1 MAASTREEASVK
13 HPRTWLGCAAV
24 IAACLGTGVNA
35 QSYPAKTVR
44 FVVTYPGGGSSDV
57 MARVIGQKLTDAW
70 GQQCIVESKPGA
82 AGAIGMEY
90 AAKQPADGYTMLLGN
105 FGPVVANPLL
115 QKVNYDVQ
123 KDFVPVTLI
132 TVGANILVV
141 NPSSPA
147 KSTKDLIALAR
158 AQPGAITFGTSG
170 AGSMSHLA
178 GEWFKRAAAIDIT
191 AVNYKGG
198 AQWITEL
205 MGNQI
210 SMVIADA
217 APAMPNMKSGKIRAL
232 AVTSAKRSPFT
243 PELPTFA
250 EEGLKGFEAVNW
262 WGILFP
268 TGVPRPVIEKVNAD
282 MIKVLA
288 LPDVK
293 EKLAVFGV
301 EPVSSTPE
309 QFGKYMDAE
318 RAKWGKL
325 IKEANIKLE

>member
-1 MAASTREEASVK
+1 VNRATTAAMLVC
-13 HPRTWLGCAAV
+13 GAAH
-24 IAACLGTGVNA
+24 A
-35 QSYPAKTVR
+35 QAYPTKIVR

-57 MARVIGQKLTDAW
+57 MARIIGQKLTDMW
-70 GQQCIVESKPGA
+70 GQQCLVDSKPGA

-90 AAKQPADGYTMLLGN
+90 AAKQPPDGYTMLLGN

-123 KDFVPVTLI
+123 KDFVPVTMI

-141 NPSSPA
+141 NPSSGA
-147 KSTKDLIALAR
+147 KSTKDLIALAK
-158 AQPGAITFGTSG
+158 AQPDKLTFGTSG

-198 AQWITEL
+198 SQWITEL

-243 PELPTFA
+243 PELPTFS

-268 TGVPRPVIEKVNAD
+268 TGVPRPIIDKVNAD
-282 MIKVLA
+282 MVKVLA
-288 LPDVK
+288 MTDVK

-301 EPVSSTPE
+301 EPISSTPE
-309 QFGKYMDAE
+309 AFGKYMDNE

-325 IKEANIKLE
+325 IRAANIRLD

>member
-1 MAASTREEASVK
+1 MNRSKTLCICTATLAALVCGAG
-13 HPRTWLGCAAV
+13 H
-24 IAACLGTGVNA
+24 A
-35 QSYPAKTVR
+35 QSYPTKIVR

-57 MARVIGQKLTDAW
+57 MARIIGQKLTDMW
-70 GQQCIVESKPGA
+70 GQQCLVESKPGA

-90 AAKQPADGYTMLLGN
+90 AAKQPPDGYTMLLGN

-115 QKVNYDVQ
+115 QKVNYDAQ
-123 KDFVPVTLI
+123 KDFVPVTMI

-147 KSTKDLIALAR
+147 KSTKELIALAK
-158 AQPGAITFGTSG
+158 AQPGKLTFGTSG

-178 GEWFKRAAAIDIT
+178 GEWFKRAAAIDIV

-198 AQWITEL
+198 SQWITEL

-217 APAMPNMKSGKIRAL
+217 APAMPNIASGKIRAL

-243 PELPTFA
+243 PELPTFS

-268 TGVPRPVIEKVNAD
+268 TGVSRPIVDKVNAD
-282 MIKVLA
+282 MVKVLA
-288 LPDVK
+288 MADVK

-301 EPVSSTPE
+301 EPISSTPE
-309 QFGKYMDAE
+309 AFGKYMDSE

-325 IKEANIKLE
+325 IKEANIRLD

>member
-1 MAASTREEASVK
+1 MKHATRWLACTAA
-13 HPRTWLGCAAV
+13 AAV
-24 IAACLGTGVNA
+24 LSGGAVHA
-35 QSYPAKTVR
+35 QTYPTKTVK

-57 MARVIGQKLTDAW
+57 MARIIGQKLTDMW
-70 GQQCIVESKPGA
+70 GQQCMVELKPGA

-90 AAKQPADGYTMLLGN
+90 AAKQPADGYTFLLGN

-123 KDFVPVTLI
+123 KEFVPVTMI
-132 TVGANILVV
+132 TIGANILVV
-141 NPSSPA
+141 NVASPA
-147 KSTKDLIALAR
+147 KSTKELIALAK
-158 AQPGAITFGTSG
+158 AQPGKITFGTSG

-178 GEWFKRAAAIDIT
+178 GEWFKRHAGIDIV

-217 APAMPNMKSGKIRAL
+217 APAMSNMKSGKIRAL

-243 PELPTFA
+243 PDLPTLS
-250 EEGLKGFEAVNW
+250 EEGLKGFDASNW

-268 TGVPRPVIEKVNAD
+268 TGVQRPIIDKVAAD
-282 MIKVLA
+282 FAKA
-288 LPDVK
+288 LTMQEVK
-293 EKLAVFGV
+293 DKLAVFGV
-301 EPVSSTPE
+301 EPISSTPE
-309 QFGKYMDAE
+309 QFGKFMDVE

-325 IKEANIKLE
+325 IREANIKLE

>member
-1 MAASTREEASVK
+1 MRHLKVSLA
-13 HPRTWLGCAAV
+13 CAAT
-24 IAACLGTGVNA
+24 AAALTCVTVHA
-35 QSYPAKTVR
+35 QSYPTKLVK

-57 MARVIGQKLTDAW
+57 MARIIGQKLTDMW

-123 KDFVPVTLI
+123 KDFVPVTMI

-147 KSTKDLIALAR
+147 KSTKELIAIAK
-158 AQPGAITFGTSG
+158 AQPGKTTFGTSG

-198 AQWITEL
+198 SQWITEL
-205 MGNQI
+205 MGGQI

-217 APAMPNMKSGKIRAL
+217 APAMPNIKSGKVRGL

-243 PELPTFA
+243 PELPTFI

-268 TGVPRPVIEKVNAD
+268 RGVPRPVIDKVNAD

-288 LPDVK
+288 MADVK

-301 EPVSSTPE
+301 EPISSTPE
-309 QFGKYMDAE
+309 QFGKYMDTE

-325 IKEANIKLE
+325 IKEANIRLD

>member
-1 MAASTREEASVK
+1 MKQARRWLVSAAAA
-13 HPRTWLGCAAV
+13 AAV
-24 IAACLGTGVNA
+24 AAGALQA
-35 QSYPAKTVR
+35 QTYPTRTVK

-57 MARVIGQKLTDAW
+57 MARIIGAKLTEMW
-70 GQQCIVESKPGA
+70 GQQCMVELKPGA

-90 AAKQPADGYTMLLGN
+90 AAKQPPDGYTFLLGN

-123 KDFVPVTLI
+123 KEFIPVTLI
-132 TVGANILVV
+132 TIGANILVV
-141 NPSSPA
+141 NVASPA
-147 KSTKDLIALAR
+147 KSTKELIALAK
-158 AQPGAITFGTSG
+158 AQPGKVTFGTSG

-178 GEWFKRAAAIDIT
+178 GEWFKRQAAIDIV

-217 APAMPNMKSGKIRAL
+217 APAMANMKSGKIRAL

-243 PELPTFA
+243 PELPTLS
-250 EEGLKGFEAVNW
+250 EEGLKGFDAANW

-268 TGVPRPVIEKVNAD
+268 TGVQRPIVDKVAAD
-282 MIKVLA
+282 FGKA
-288 LPDVK
+288 LTVQEVK
-293 EKLAVFGV
+293 DKLAVFGV
-301 EPVSSTPE
+301 EAISSTPE
-309 QFGKYMDAE
+309 QFGKFMDTE

-325 IKEANIKLE
+325 IREANIRLE

>member
-1 MAASTREEASVK
+1 MK
-13 HPRTWLGCAAV
+13 HARTWL
-24 IAACLGTGVNA
+24 ACLAGAAALTCGAAQA
-35 QSYPAKTVR
+35 QSYPTKTVK

-57 MARVIGQKLTDAW
+57 MARIIGQKLTDMW
-70 GQQCIVESKPGA
+70 GQQCLVESKPGA

-90 AAKQPADGYTMLLGN
+90 AAKQPADGYTFLLGN

-123 KDFVPVTLI
+123 KEFVPVTMI
-132 TVGANILVV
+132 TSGANILVV

-147 KSTKDLIALAR
+147 KSTRELIALAKS
-158 AQPGAITFGTSG
+158 QPGKITFGTSG

-178 GEWFKRAAAIDIT
+178 GEMFKRLAAVDIIG
-191 AVNYKGG
+191 VNYKGG

-217 APAMPNMKSGKIRAL
+217 APAMPNIKSGKIRAL
-232 AVTSAKRSPFT
+232 AVTSEKRSPFT
-243 PELPTFA
+243 PDLPTLQ
-250 EEGLKGFEAVNW
+250 EEGIKGFAASNW

-268 TGVPRPVIEKVNAD
+268 IGVQRPIIDKVNAD
-282 MIKVLA
+282 FAKVLVMQE
-288 LPDVK
+288 VK
-293 EKLAVFGV
+293 DKLAVFGV
-301 EPVSSTPE
+301 EAISSTPE
-309 QFGKYMDAE
+309 QFGRFMDVE

-325 IKEANIKLE
+325 IREANIKLE

>member
-1 MAASTREEASVK
+1 MRHLKVSLA
-13 HPRTWLGCAAV
+13 CAAT
-24 IAACLGTGVNA
+24 AAALTCVTVHA
-35 QSYPAKTVR
+35 QSYPTKLVK

-57 MARVIGQKLTDAW
+57 MARIIGQKLTDMW

-123 KDFVPVTLI
+123 KDFVPVTMI

-147 KSTKDLIALAR
+147 KSTKELIAIAK
-158 AQPGAITFGTSG
+158 AQPGKTTFGTSG

-178 GEWFKRAAAIDIT
+178 GEWFKRAAAIDST

-198 AQWITEL
+198 SQWITEL
-205 MGNQI
+205 MGGQI

-217 APAMPNMKSGKIRAL
+217 APAMPNIKSGKVRGL

-243 PELPTFA
+243 PELPTFI

-268 TGVPRPVIEKVNAD
+268 RGVPRPVIDKVNAD

-288 LPDVK
+288 MADVK

-301 EPVSSTPE
+301 EPISSTPE
-309 QFGKYMDAE
+309 QFGKYMDTE

-325 IKEANIKLE
+325 IKEANIRLD

>member
-1 MAASTREEASVK
+1 MKRSAR
-13 HPRTWLGCAAV
+13 WLLCATAAAV
-24 IAACLGTGVNA
+24 LAAGAVQA
-35 QSYPAKTVR
+35 QTYPTRTVK

-57 MARVIGQKLTDAW
+57 MARIIGAKLTEMW
-70 GQQCIVESKPGA
+70 GQQCMVELKPGA

-90 AAKQPADGYTMLLGN
+90 AAKQPPDGYTFLLGN

-123 KDFVPVTLI
+123 KEFIPVTLI
-132 TVGANILVV
+132 TIGANILVV
-141 NPSSPA
+141 NVASPA
-147 KSTKDLIALAR
+147 KSTKELIALAK
-158 AQPGAITFGTSG
+158 AQPGKITFGTSG

-178 GEWFKRAAAIDIT
+178 GEWFKRQAAIDIV

-217 APAMPNMKSGKIRAL
+217 APAMANMKSGKIRAL

-243 PELPTFA
+243 PELPTLS
-250 EEGLKGFEAVNW
+250 EEGLKGFDAANW

-268 TGVPRPVIEKVNAD
+268 TGVQRPIVDKVAAD
-282 MIKVLA
+282 FAKA
-288 LPDVK
+288 LTVQEVK
-293 EKLAVFGV
+293 DKLAVFGV
-301 EPVSSTPE
+301 EAISSTPE
-309 QFGKYMDAE
+309 QFGKFMDIE

-325 IKEANIKLE
+325 IREANIRLE

>member
-1 MAASTREEASVK
+1 MKQSRRWLVSAAAA
-13 HPRTWLGCAAV
+13 AAV
-24 IAACLGTGVNA
+24 AAGALQA
-35 QSYPAKTVR
+35 QTYPTRTVK

-57 MARVIGQKLTDAW
+57 MARIIGAKLTEMW
-70 GQQCIVESKPGA
+70 GQQCMVELKPGA

-90 AAKQPADGYTMLLGN
+90 AAKQPPDGYTFLLGN

-123 KDFVPVTLI
+123 KEFVPVTLI
-132 TVGANILVV
+132 TIGANILVV
-141 NPSSPA
+141 NVASPA
-147 KSTKDLIALAR
+147 KSTKELIALAK
-158 AQPGAITFGTSG
+158 AQPGKVTFGTSG

-178 GEWFKRAAAIDIT
+178 GEWFKRQAAIDIV

-217 APAMPNMKSGKIRAL
+217 APAMANMKSGKIRAL

-243 PELPTFA
+243 PELPTLS
-250 EEGLKGFEAVNW
+250 EEGLKGFDAANW

-268 TGVPRPVIEKVNAD
+268 TGVQRPIIDKVAAD
-282 MIKVLA
+282 FAKA
-288 LPDVK
+288 LTVQEVK
-293 EKLAVFGV
+293 DKLAVFGV
-301 EPVSSTPE
+301 EAISSTPE
-309 QFGKYMDAE
+309 QFGKFMDTE

-325 IKEANIKLE
+325 IREANIRLE

>member
-1 MAASTREEASVK
+1 VK
-13 HPRTWLGCAAV
+13 HLDVLLACAAT
-24 IAACLGTGVNA
+24 AAVLTAGAYA
-35 QSYPAKTVR
+35 QSYPVKTVR

-57 MARVIGQKLTDAW
+57 MARVIGAKLTDLW
-70 GQQCIVESKPGA
+70 GQQCMVELKPGA

-90 AAKQPADGYTMLLGN
+90 AARQPPDGYTFLLGN

-115 QKVNYDVQ
+115 QKVSYNVQ
-123 KDFVPVTLI
+123 KDFVPVTMI
-132 TVGANILVV
+132 TQGANILVV
-141 NPSSPA
+141 NVASPA
-147 KSTKDLIALAR
+147 KSTKELIALAK
-158 AQPGAITFGTSG
+158 AQPGKVTFGTSG

-210 SMVIADA
+210 TLVIADA
-217 APAMPNMKSGKIRAL
+217 APAMSNMKSGKIRAL
-232 AVTSAKRSPFT
+232 AVTSGRRSPFT
-243 PELPTFA
+243 PELPTFV

-268 TGVPRPVIEKVNAD
+268 TGVQRPIVDKVAAD
-282 MIKVLA
+282 FAKVLA
-288 LPDVK
+288 MQEVK
-293 EKLAVFGV
+293 DKLAVFGV
-301 EPVSSTPE
+301 ETISSTPE
-309 QFGKYMDAE
+309 QFGRFMDAE

-325 IKEANIKLE
+325 IREANIKLE

>member
-1 MAASTREEASVK
+1 VK
-13 HPRTWLGCAAV
+13 HAKRLLAGAA
-24 IAACLGTGVNA
+24 AAAAWCVCGAALA
-35 QSYPAKTVR
+35 QSYPTKTVK

-57 MARVIGQKLTDAW
+57 MARIIGQKLTDLW
-70 GQQCIVESKPGA
+70 GQQCLVDLKPGA

-90 AAKQPADGYTMLLGN
+90 AAKQPADGYTFLLGN

-123 KDFVPVTLI
+123 KDFVPVTMI

-141 NPSSPA
+141 NVASPA
-147 KSTKDLIALAR
+147 KSTKELIALAKSS
-158 AQPGAITFGTSG
+158 PGTLTFGTSG

-178 GEWFKRAAAIDIT
+178 GEMFKRIANVDIV

-198 AQWITEL
+198 SQWITEL

-217 APAMPNMKSGKIRAL
+217 APAMANMKSGKIRAL
-232 AVTSAKRSPFT
+232 AVTSDKRSPFT
-243 PELPTFA
+243 PELPTLT
-250 EEGLKGFEAVNW
+250 EEGLKGFAAVNW

-268 TGVPRPVIEKVNAD
+268 TGVPRPIIDKVNSD
-282 MIKVLA
+282 FVKVLA
-288 LPDVK
+288 MQEVK
-293 EKLAVFGV
+293 DKLAVFGV
-301 EPVSSTPE
+301 EAVSSTPE
-309 QFGKYMDAE
+309 QFGKFIDAD

-325 IKEANIKLE
+325 IREANIKLE

>member
-1 MAASTREEASVK
+1 
-13 HPRTWLGCAAV
+13 LFIGAAV
-24 IAACLGTGVNA
+24 AAALAGVVQA
-35 QSYPAKTVR
+35 QSYPTKIVR

-57 MARVIGQKLTDAW
+57 MARIIGQKLTDAW
-70 GQQCIVESKPGA
+70 GQQCLVESKPGA

-90 AAKQPADGYTMLLGN
+90 AAKQPPDGYTMLLGN

-123 KDFVPVTLI
+123 KDFVPVTMI

-147 KSTKDLIALAR
+147 KSTKELIGLAR
-158 AQPGAITFGTSG
+158 TQPGKLTFGTSG

-198 AQWITEL
+198 SQWITEL

-217 APAMPNMKSGKIRAL
+217 APAMPNMTSGKIRAL

-268 TGVPRPVIEKVNAD
+268 TGVPRPIIDKVNAD
-282 MIKVLA
+282 MVKVLA
-288 LPDVK
+288 MADVK

-301 EPVSSTPE
+301 EAISSTPE
-309 QFGKYMDAE
+309 EFGKYMDAE

-325 IKEANIKLE
+325 IKEANIKLD